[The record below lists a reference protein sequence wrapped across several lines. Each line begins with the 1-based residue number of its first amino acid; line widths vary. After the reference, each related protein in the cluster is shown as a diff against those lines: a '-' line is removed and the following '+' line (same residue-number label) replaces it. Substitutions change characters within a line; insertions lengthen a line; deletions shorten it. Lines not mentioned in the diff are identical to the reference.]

1 MLQQSLENFEGV
13 DPFVGT
19 TIDGKYQV
27 LENVGQGGM
36 SVVYKAMQTAMHRIV
51 ALKMLKMG
59 LSSDPVFSQRF
70 MREVS
75 LLGKLNHPNI
85 VTVFDSGMTSHGNLY
100 LAMDFLSG
108 PTLQEILDKTGAL
121 KLERAAPLILQ
132 ICDALNHAH
141 KRDIIHRDLKPGN
154 IMIET
159 DHRGD
164 EVVKIVDFG
173 LAKMGEGS
181 ERLTRAGELW
191 GSSFYMSPEQC
202 NGAESDWRSDI
213 YSFGIVMYQMVTG
226 KVPFRGSGFMET
238 VTKQLNEP
246 PPPLKL
252 TKSDLVVPDMLER
265 VMFKCLEKAP
275 ENRFQSVA
283 DLKSALQSVLPEAP
297 KPEKDLTVR
306 PPRPIGAPIPSKSTK
321 TSKPKEASKGSHGKG
336 LIVLLIVLVI
346 CSLAVFYVLNNH
358 IHMIAPNAVAPSAV
372 TPSAGTPSRPTPS
385 ASKESTGSGSASN
398 ASTNA
403 PGHADAAK
411 KPQAKSAAK
420 SPHSDATKPAEP
432 AAKKAPEN
440 AATKPSENA
449 AAKAPHTKH
458 HPRVNVGDGVWEPP
472 VGSGKRRADAQDD
485 VDRRQ

>member
-1 MLQQSLENFEGV
+1 MTDDSERDTVFAPTGQVPVGNMPLLNANLENFEGV
-13 DPFVGT
+13 DPFIGT
-19 TIDGKYQV
+19 QIDSKYDV

-36 SVVYKAMQTAMHRIV
+36 SVVYKAMQTAMNRVV

-59 LSSDPVFSQRF
+59 LSSDPIFKQRF
-70 MREVS
+70 VREVS

-85 VTVFDSGMTSHGNLY
+85 VTVFDSGTTPDGHLY

-108 PTLQEILDKTGAL
+108 STLQDVLDKSGAL
-121 KLERAAPLILQ
+121 PIERAAPLILQ

-159 DHRGD
+159 DHRGQ

-202 NGAESDWRSDI
+202 NGAESDVRTDI

-246 PPPLKL
+246 PPPLKI
-252 TKSDLVVPDMLER
+252 TKADLNLPDMLEI

-283 DLKSALQSVLPEAP
+283 DLKSALQTALPDPKKNDVRASTGPQRKIAP
-297 KPEKDLTVR
+297 
-306 PPRPIGAPIPSKSTK
+306 PPPPPKKVEPKKVK
-321 TSKPKEASKGSHGKG
+321 TSNSSNMKG
-336 LIVLLIVLVI
+336 IIVLVFVIVI
-346 CSLAVFYVLNNH
+346 CALAVFFVLKGH
-358 IHMIAPNAVAPSAV
+358 NAAV
-372 TPSAGTPSRPTPS
+372 TPDTVPAVSAPNPP
-385 ASKESTGSGSASN
+385 AS
-398 ASTNA
+398 
-403 PGHADAAK
+403 
-411 KPQAKSAAK
+411 
-420 SPHSDATKPAEP
+420 
-432 AAKKAPEN
+432 
-440 AATKPSENA
+440 
-449 AAKAPHTKH
+449 
-458 HPRVNVGDGVWEPP
+458 
-472 VGSGKRRADAQDD
+472 SGKKH
-485 VDRRQ
+485 

>member
-1 MLQQSLENFEGV
+1 MDLLASCMVTDWCFREHLGHPLLPFRFRNLTDDSERDTVFVPTGQVPVGNMPLLNANLENFEGV

-19 TIDGKYQV
+19 QIDGKYDV

-36 SVVYKAMQTAMHRIV
+36 SVVYKAMQTAMNRVV

-59 LSSDPVFSQRF
+59 LSSDPIFKQRF
-70 MREVS
+70 IREVS

-85 VTVFDSGMTSHGNLY
+85 VTVFDSGTTSDGHLY

-108 PTLQEILDKTGAL
+108 STLQDILDKSGPVPV
-121 KLERAAPLILQ
+121 ERAAPLILQ

-154 IMIET
+154 IMVET
-159 DHRGD
+159 DHRGQ

-202 NGAESDWRSDI
+202 NGAESDARSDI
-213 YSFGIVMYQMVTG
+213 YSFGIVMYQMITG

-252 TKSDLVVPDMLER
+252 TKADLDLPDMLEI

-283 DLKSALQSVLPEAP
+283 DLKSALQTALPDAKKPDRTLSSTGPQRKIAP
-297 KPEKDLTVR
+297 
-306 PPRPIGAPIPSKSTK
+306 PPPPPKKVEPRVSK
-321 TSKPKEASKGSHGKG
+321 TSKSSNVKG
-336 LIVLLIVLVI
+336 LIVLLVVLVV
-346 CSLAVFYVLNNH
+346 CAVAVFFVLKN
-358 IHMIAPNAVAPSAV
+358 IKTPVVPNTVQKDPVA
-372 TPSAGTPSRPTPS
+372 
-385 ASKESTGSGSASN
+385 
-398 ASTNA
+398 
-403 PGHADAAK
+403 
-411 KPQAKSAAK
+411 KPQIKAA
-420 SPHSDATKPAEP
+420 P
-432 AAKKAPEN
+432 AAVKQ
-440 AATKPSENA
+440 TK
-449 AAKAPHTKH
+449 
-458 HPRVNVGDGVWEPP
+458 
-472 VGSGKRRADAQDD
+472 
-485 VDRRQ
+485 